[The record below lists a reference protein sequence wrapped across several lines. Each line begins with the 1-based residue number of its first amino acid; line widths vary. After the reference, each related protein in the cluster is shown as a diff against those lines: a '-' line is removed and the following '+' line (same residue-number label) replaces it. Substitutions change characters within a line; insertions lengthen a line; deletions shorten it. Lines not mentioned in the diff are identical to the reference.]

1 MDASMARCVCEWYR
15 GLRTLK
21 MYTDKN
27 KYPDEYHFHHVDFM
41 SLDPGSY
48 TWAWAW
54 IQDLTQYDAHPADM
68 HQTLEHWNIAIL

>member
-1 MDASMARCVCEWYR
+1 MRPWRAVSVNGTVGMDASMARC
-15 GLRTLK
+15 
-21 MYTDKN
+21 
-27 KYPDEYHFHHVDFM
+27 DFM

-68 HQTLEHWNIAIL
+68 HQTLGTLEHCNTVTL